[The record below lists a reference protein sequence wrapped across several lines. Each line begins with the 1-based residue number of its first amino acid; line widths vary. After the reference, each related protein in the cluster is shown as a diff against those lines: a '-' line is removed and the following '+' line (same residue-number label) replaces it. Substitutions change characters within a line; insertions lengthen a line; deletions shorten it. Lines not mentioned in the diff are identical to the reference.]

1 MPTTYLY
8 IHVICFYFFCVER
21 VNAFHVGVR
30 VCVYICVCMLARGS
44 YLALVIVS
52 YGIRAHARAF
62 RVCVF
67 FVFVLCACVYECFVC
82 IYIHIYTHIAI
93 NMYTL
98 CVDTIHR
105 YDPDFIV
112 DDCISVN

>member
-1 MPTTYLY
+1 MYVCMY
-8 IHVICFYFFCVER
+8 
-21 VNAFHVGVR
+21 VNARLVSRAHNRELRYTHAFRVSLCVC
-30 VCVYICVCMLARGS
+30 VCVYSL
-44 YLALVIVS
+44 
-52 YGIRAHARAF
+52 
-62 RVCVF
+62 
-67 FVFVLCACVYECFVC
+67 CVYIRTSVLRV
-82 IYIHIYTHIAI
+82 YIHIYTHIAI

>member
-1 MPTTYLY
+1 MFL
-8 IHVICFYFFCVER
+8 FFLCER
-21 VNAFHVGVR
+21 VRAFHVGVR
-30 VCVYICVCMLARGS
+30 VRVCVCMYVNAQLVSRAHNRELRYTHAFRVSLGVCVCVCVYSLCVYIRTSVL
-44 YLALVIVS
+44 
-52 YGIRAHARAF
+52 
-62 RVCVF
+62 RV
-67 FVFVLCACVYECFVC
+67 
-82 IYIHIYTHIAI
+82 YIHIYTHIAI

>member
-1 MPTTYLY
+1 MFL
-8 IHVICFYFFCVER
+8 FFLCER
-21 VNAFHVGVR
+21 VSAVRVGVR
-30 VCVYICVCMLARGS
+30 V
-44 YLALVIVS
+44 
-52 YGIRAHARAF
+52 
-62 RVCVF
+62 RVCVCVGVCVYVTAW
-67 FVFVLCACVYECFVC
+67 FVSRAHNRELRYYARMRALFVCVFSLSVYTYECFVC

>member
-1 MPTTYLY
+1 M
-8 IHVICFYFFCVER
+8 FAR
-21 VNAFHVGVR
+21 VY
-30 VCVYICVCMLARGS
+30 VCVCVWCVCMYVTAWF
-44 YLALVIVS
+44 VS
-52 YGIRAHARAF
+52 RAHHRELRYTHACARVSCMCMCILSVCIYV
-62 RVCVF
+62 RVFC
-67 FVFVLCACVYECFVC
+67 VC